1 MNKTAFIDKKAPR
14 TEIGRYDAIF
24 SHSNPSHH
32 GNTSGNLQW
41 QSGRCEQQRDHKIGC
56 VAKQDL

>member
-24 SHSNPSHH
+24 SHSNPSHD
-32 GNTSGNLQW
+32 GNTLVKAQW
-41 QSGRCEQQRDHKIGC
+41 QSGCCEQQRDGKTERL
-56 VAKQDL
+56 AKQNM